1 MADDPL
7 VPAGGRFEGTLAFDG
22 EARVDGRFAGRAFG
36 RGKLVLGPD
45 SSVTGEVDVDELRIA
60 GQLEGRV
67 RARECVHLEDGAHV
81 RGSLEALR
89 LEMDDG
95 AVLDAECRTGC
106 TPGEPAAE
114 S

>member
-7 VPAGGRFEGTLAFDG
+7 VPAGGRFEGTLAFNG
-22 EARVDGRFAGRAFG
+22 EARIDGRFDGRAFG

-45 SSVTGEVDVDELRIA
+45 SSVTGEVDVDELRVA
-60 GQLEGRV
+60 GALEGRV
-67 RARECVHLEDGAHV
+67 RARERVHLEAGAHV

-95 AVLDAECRTGC
+95 AVLDAECRTGG

-114 S
+114 G